1 MMQTNKEA
9 FQEFVKAFGFTSVV
23 MVLFMLSMLFLI
35 NLGNQKPPQKGVESP
50 RFEVV
55 DKYKGCDVVRWEQ
68 AGLAEYKYFLHCS
81 ENRP

>member
-1 MMQTNKEA
+1 MMQTDKEA
-9 FQEFVKAFGFTSVV
+9 FMEFARGGLAALIVPGVIFIIVLITS
-23 MVLFMLSMLFLI
+23 
-35 NLGNQKPPQKGVESP
+35 NLQSPQKGVESP

-68 AGLAEYKYFLHCS
+68 KGLAEYKYFLHCS

>member
-68 AGLAEYKYFLHCS
+68 KGLAEYKYFLHCG
-81 ENRP
+81 R

>member
-9 FQEFVKAFGFTSVV
+9 FMEFARGGLAALI
-23 MVLFMLSMLFLI
+23 VLGVFLI
-35 NLGNQKPPQKGVESP
+35 FVFTLGSQQSPPKGVESP

-68 AGLAEYKYFLHCS
+68 AGLAEYKYFLHCG
-81 ENRP
+81 R